1 MTNPGIKPLK
11 VPWGL
16 LFVLNA
22 TALLTAFV
30 GSSVNLAVPDI
41 GRQFGHPSLAVGWV
55 VSSFII
61 ASVAVLVPLGA
72 LSDRGSV
79 WRRNI
84 FLFGLLLF
92 TLASLASPWSL
103 SLGALIFFRTLQ
115 GIASGAIY
123 ATQLAILTESV
134 PPAIRGRAIGMNVS
148 AVYIGLSVGP
158 VLGGMLTHV
167 FGWQGVFYFAAGVG
181 VLVNLAAFVLLKSA
195 TEKLLDTAKPL
206 RLLDSLLFASGISL
220 AMVGISSL
228 ATYFF
233 AWLLIASGAMLLVVF
248 VLLELRREHP
258 LMNLRLFADPG
269 YAFSNLA
276 ALISYAATFA
286 VGFLLSVY
294 LQDVRGLTA
303 AAAGSIL
310 LAQPVMM
317 ALVAPFAG
325 RFSEKVQPRLLAS
338 WGIGLVAA
346 ALFALVWLSATIS
359 LIFVVLALIVLGI
372 GFGLFSSPNANA
384 VMSCVSFNF
393 YGIAG
398 STLATMRVLGNTLS
412 MSLVMFL
419 AGMMGATV
427 SGAPVLTVMLFIRVS
442 FVVFAVLCFGGVFL
456 SLRRGHIKLN

>member
-1 MTNPGIKPLK
+1 MTTNGQKLFK

-22 TALLTAFV
+22 TAFLTAFV

-72 LSDRGSV
+72 LSDRGPG
-79 WRRNI
+79 WRRKI

-92 TLASLASPWSL
+92 TFASLASPWSL
-103 SLGALIFFRTLQ
+103 TLGTLVFFRGLQ
-115 GIASGAIY
+115 GVASGAIY
-123 ATQLAILTESV
+123 ATQLALLTENV
-134 PPAIRGRAIGMNVS
+134 PPALRGRAIGMNVS

-158 VLGGMLTHV
+158 VVGGMLTHA
-167 FGWQGVFYFAAGVG
+167 FGWQGVFYLAAGVG
-181 VLVNLAAFVLLKSA
+181 LLVNLAALALLKSA
-195 TEKLLDTAKPL
+195 NEEPSDAAKPW
-206 RLLDSLLFASGISL
+206 RLADSLLFASGISM

-228 ATYFF
+228 ATYAF
-233 AWLLIASGAMLLVVF
+233 AWLLITVGALMLVVF
-248 VLLELRREHP
+248 VFLELRREHP

-294 LQDVRGLTA
+294 LQDVRGMTA

-317 ALVAPFAG
+317 VLVAPFAG
-325 RFSEKVQPRLLAS
+325 RFSEKIQPRLLAS

-346 ALFALVWLSATIS
+346 ALFALVWLTATIP
-359 LIFVVLALIVLGI
+359 LIFVVLALIVLGF

-384 VMSCVSFNF
+384 VMSSVSFKL
-393 YGIAG
+393 YGVAG

-427 SGAPVLTVMLFIRVS
+427 AGAPSLSVMLFIRVS
-442 FVVFAVLCFGGVFL
+442 FVVFAALCFGGVFL
-456 SLRRGHIKLN
+456 SLKRGHIELS